1 VKELGDIVS
10 RHQAYF
16 KNKIL
21 FTTVKDRIS
30 KIKKIRNWVKGNED
44 YIIQTCL
51 KDYNKPLTELY
62 STEIKPV
69 LSHVDFTLS
78 NIRDWVSR
86 KSVWTPFHLFGSS
99 SRLYYEPKG
108 ACLIISPW
116 NYPFNLTLNPL
127 VSAIAAG
134 NCVVL
139 KPSEFTPHTSSLIE
153 EMVSSIFHEDE
164 VKVVQGGPSVGEF
177 LINAKFDHILFTG
190 SPEIGKIVMRA
201 AASNLT
207 SVTLELGGK
216 NHAVVDVGA
225 NLKDAAEKI
234 LWSKYVNC
242 GQTCIAVNHVFVH
255 SDNYDNFI
263 VHLQNTLSRFFQDE
277 VSYGSIV
284 NKNHVD
290 RLKLLLDQSI
300 AAGAELDISSSMFSQ
315 KNMFPL
321 TVLKNVGL
329 DNPILNSEIFGP
341 ILPVVKYDDFD
352 VVLNYIR
359 VQEKALA
366 LYLFSNSRSKITKF
380 LKTTSAG
387 TSVINDCM
395 LQYANPYLPFG
406 GVNNSGVGK
415 MGGHYGFLSFSNEKS
430 VLLQPSGFSMAKFI
444 YPPYGQWKQRIA
456 KFLG

>member
-1 VKELGDIVS
+1 MKELENIVS
-10 RHQAYF
+10 RHQDYF
-16 KNKIL
+16 TNKLI
-21 FTTVKDRIS
+21 FTTIKDRIS
-30 KIKKIRNWVKGNED
+30 KIKKIRNWVKNNESH
-44 YIIQTCL
+44 IIQTCL

-62 STEIKPV
+62 STEINPV
-69 LSHVDFTLS
+69 LSHIDFTLS
-78 NIRDWVSR
+78 NIRDWVSK
-86 KSVWTPFHLFGSS
+86 KSVWTPLYLFGSS

-108 ACLIISPW
+108 ICLIISPW

-127 VSAIAAG
+127 VSAVAAG

-139 KPSEFTPHTSSLIE
+139 KPSEFTPHTSNLIE
-153 EMVSSIFHEDE
+153 EMVLSLFNEDE

-190 SPEIGKIVMRA
+190 SPEIGKLVMRA
-201 AASNLT
+201 AASHLT
-207 SVTLELGGK
+207 SVTLELGGR

-255 SDNYDNFI
+255 SDNYDKFI
-263 VHLQNTLSRFFQDE
+263 FYLQNILYKFFKDK
-277 VSYGSIV
+277 VGYGSIV
-284 NKNHVD
+284 NKKHVD
-290 RLKLLLDQSI
+290 RLKILLDQSI
-300 AAGAELDISSSMFSQ
+300 AAGAESAISSSMFNQ

-321 TVLKNVGL
+321 TVLKNVDL

-341 ILPVVKYDDFD
+341 ILPVVKYDDFNT
-352 VVLNYIR
+352 VLNYIR
-359 VQEKALA
+359 SQEKALA
-366 LYLFSNSRSKITKF
+366 LYLFSNSRSNTTKF
-380 LKTTSAG
+380 LKTTSSG
-387 TSVINDCM
+387 TSVVNDCM

-430 VLLQPSGFSMAKFI
+430 VLLQSSGFSMAKFI
-444 YPPYGQWKQRIA
+444 YPPYSSWKQRIA